1 MNSVSVSTA
10 SRAPATVAGQPLEDA
25 DHPLGTLRSTDPR
38 AGVETLREVM
48 EEEGYLYLP
57 GFFDRADVLAVRRDL
72 TTRLSGLGMLAAGTD
87 PMDGIM
93 AEGDTRVP
101 IDQLNQRLAV
111 DNPALQGLLYGE
123 RMMNFF
129 ADFLGGPALHFDYTW
144 IRATPPGRGTQA
156 HTDKV
161 FMGRGTPRL
170 YTTWVPYGDVP
181 IELGGL
187 AVLEQGFRHD
197 VVREYA
203 EHDVDSY
210 CENTGEE
217 PTVGPNPDRSLLDSE
232 PLRLRARLGGQ
243 WRTASYR
250 AGDVI
255 IFGML
260 TPHVGIDNTTRDRLR
275 LSSDSRYQLASEQAD
290 ERWIGPDP
298 VGHGPGAKRGL
309 IC

>member
-1 MNSVSVSTA
+1 MNSASASTA
-10 SRAPATVAGQPLEDA
+10 SRAPATVNGQPLEDA
-25 DHPLGTLRSTDPR
+25 DHPLGALRSTDPQ
-38 AGVETLREVM
+38 ASVATLREVM
-48 EEEGYLYLP
+48 AQEGYLYLP
-57 GFFDRADVLAVRRDL
+57 GFFDRAEVLEVRGDL
-72 TTRLSGLGMLAAGTD
+72 TSRLADLGMLAADTD
-87 PMDGIM
+87 PMDAIV
-93 AEGDTRVP
+93 ADEGTPVP
-101 IDQLNQRLAV
+101 IDELNERLV
-111 DNPALQGLLYGE
+111 VNNPVIQGLLYGE
-123 RMMNFF
+123 HMMDFF

-144 IRATPPGRGTQA
+144 IRTTRPGRGTPA

-161 FMGRGTPRL
+161 FMGRGTPKL
-170 YTTWVPYGDVP
+170 YTAWVPYGDVP

-197 VVREYA
+197 AVREYA

-217 PTVGPNPDRSLLDSE
+217 PTVGPDPRRSLLDPE
-232 PLRLRARLGGQ
+232 PLRLRARLGGR

-250 AGDVI
+250 AGDVM

-260 TPHVGIDNTTRDRLR
+260 TPHVGIDNATADRLR

-290 ERWIGPDP
+290 ERWVGPHP